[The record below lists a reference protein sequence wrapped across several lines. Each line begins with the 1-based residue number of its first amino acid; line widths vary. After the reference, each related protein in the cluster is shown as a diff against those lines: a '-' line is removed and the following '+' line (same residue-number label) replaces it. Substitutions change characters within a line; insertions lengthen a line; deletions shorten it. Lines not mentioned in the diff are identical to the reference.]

1 MHKGEIKIIM
11 KKIKEFLDI
20 NFKEYI
26 NKYKLTNAMIFI
38 LTILNLFLFSK
49 KNIDI
54 LLILSLNIIQFFTIE
69 TLFKD
74 KKKKWIAIIAAT
86 CISIIITVFQEKIE
100 LYVRLTEIVGAYLSC
115 IFLLGIYKVIKDSKL
130 NFFEYVS
137 RIFENF
143 LKMGIVYIILQIG
156 LNSLIF
162 IFFHLI
168 LESSNKIIVVM
179 QKTQIILAGFYLTP
193 MILLSI
199 TKIQKE
205 CSKVIKNIVSY
216 VITPLIIISYL
227 IIYAYILKIILKNA
241 IPQNMIFV
249 LITSIF
255 CISYFTWTVCFSI
268 ENKAVNKVSKILP
281 IVFIPLLILQIYSL
295 FLRIIPYG
303 ITQHR
308 YIGLMILVFEILA
321 IIFSLLKNRKYE
333 SNIILGAISII
344 IIGYVMPF
352 INITDL
358 SEFSKNHKAK
368 EIEESNIVSEVPTDQ
383 NTDNENISKEN
394 NTYEFYNATTG
405 EYEKNEYITFYSND
419 IENESGIQIPEGC
432 KMIKKGQCYAPGTTN
447 TEEGIEYTKVGIK
460 KEKLLNAVTTY
471 NDCNVNLYDYTKKLI
486 EINSNYSTLEKYIK
500 ENRIINTTNDNIDFY
515 ITNVNISYVDTED
528 FENGV
533 SDLPKI
539 KSSIYDGYFLYK

>member
-1 MHKGEIKIIM
+1 M

-130 NFFEYVS
+130 NFSEYVS

-333 SNIILGAISII
+333 SNIILGVISII

-368 EIEESNIVSEVPTDQ
+368 EIEESNIVSELPTDQ

-500 ENRIINTTNDNIDFY
+500 ENRIIKTTNDNIDFY

>member
-130 NFFEYVS
+130 NFSEYVS

-333 SNIILGAISII
+333 SNIILGVISII

-500 ENRIINTTNDNIDFY
+500 ENRIIKTTNDNIDFY

>member
-1 MHKGEIKIIM
+1 M

>member
-1 MHKGEIKIIM
+1 M

-130 NFFEYVS
+130 NFSEYVS

-268 ENKAVNKVSKILP
+268 ENKAVNKVSRILP

-333 SNIILGAISII
+333 SNIILGVISII

-500 ENRIINTTNDNIDFY
+500 ENRIIKTTNDNIDFY

>member
-333 SNIILGAISII
+333 SNIILGVISII

-368 EIEESNIVSEVPTDQ
+368 EIEESNIVSELPTDQ

-500 ENRIINTTNDNIDFY
+500 ENRIIKTTNDNIDFY

>member
-130 NFFEYVS
+130 NFSEYVS

-333 SNIILGAISII
+333 SNIILGVISII

-368 EIEESNIVSEVPTDQ
+368 EIEESNIVSELPTDQ

-500 ENRIINTTNDNIDFY
+500 ENRIIKTTNDNIDFY